1 MSENNNAIETYGVPV
16 PVSVDPH
23 VEIED
28 KEHRKFKRQ
37 LKANPALY
45 SKGNNHF
52 RAMRS
57 AKGESCRIYN
67 RVKNELMSYEL
78 GSDTKIKVKY
88 RIGCRGEVFVSD
100 KIVAQIKMAGS
111 VICLYLAIDSTKH
124 STSDMVYKT
133 VDDDKR
139 YRATPV
145 LVKITKET
153 KLQTAID
160 AIQVAMA
167 EAGCVKNADYTDID
181 YASFFKGPLSFAGL
195 DVDEDLEE
203 ERTEILLIDELI
215 EESEDEPISEETED
229 VEEPMLE
236 TVEVEIPEENA
247 EEIAEVQ
254 EPIEIEEVAPIA
266 FENISAPSSRPVFRD
281 LQNADRLPEDERHR
295 PLRKTIFDAEEEK
308 KEEDTEK
315 KKKKKNLVASQ
326 AEMWQELSDYGFH
339 FVPAMQLL
347 CYLIVA
353 GGAIGIS
360 LLYKLNLIFSI
371 IVILSAIIVLPG
383 ILTAYYRNKYEEK
396 HISDAETYIEQMLY
410 SFKRSSK
417 IVVALRDALIVFPSG
432 HMHDKIVEA
441 MEYMRSSG
449 DDPRVYEHA
458 LSIIEDAYPCRRI
471 QSLHRYMIK
480 VEGVG
485 GDHDAGINALLRDR
499 RLWIDR
505 NDAFR
510 KQCSGVIREIIIS
523 IVFSMIMACVVV
535 YLMPSDVYNISSN
548 LIYQILTTVFV
559 VICMIVVRLTYSTT
573 VIKLDDRDDETH
585 ERMAKRLEWLRNYDP
600 KVERAKSRTSL
611 IMYGALGALGAI
623 LWIIPKESFDA
634 QIGSTI
640 QNVGMILTIAGVLAS
655 VWFGFL
661 RQTLA
666 VRSAKKAIQREI
678 EKVYPDWL
686 LELTLLLQTD
696 NMHVAIEKTLADA
709 PAVLRQDLEDLADDI
724 MVNPNDLTPYAAFF
738 NFLNLPSVRSSMKL
752 LYSMAEFG
760 STDESLQL
768 AELVERNHI
777 LMDKAEQYKND
788 DKIALVFSIKFLPAL
803 ASSLKMLVDMLIFLF
818 SYMGAMNI

>member
-16 PVSVDPH
+16 SVDSH
-23 VEIED
+23 AEIED

-45 SKGNNHF
+45 SKGNNYF

-78 GSDTKIKVKY
+78 DGDTRTRIKY
-88 RIGCRGEVFVSD
+88 RIGRRSEIFASD

-111 VICLYLAIDSTKH
+111 VVCLYLALDPSKH
-124 STSDMVYKT
+124 STGDIVYKT

-139 YRATPV
+139 YRTTPV
-145 LVKITKET
+145 LVKIAREA
-153 KLQTAID
+153 KLQTAVD
-160 AIQVAMA
+160 AIQAAMT
-167 EAGCVKNADYTDID
+167 EAGCVKNTDYTYID
-181 YASFFKGPLSFAGL
+181 YASFFKEPLSFAGL
-195 DVDEDLEE
+195 NVDEDLEE
-203 ERTEILLIDELI
+203 ERTEALLIDELI
-215 EESEDEPISEETED
+215 DESEDEPIPEEAED
-229 VEEPMLE
+229 TEEP
-236 TVEVEIPEENA
+236 IPEVAAVEYLE
-247 EEIAEVQ
+247 EEIAEAQ
-254 EPIEIEEVAPIA
+254 ETIEVEEVAPIA
-266 FENISAPSSRPVFRD
+266 FENISAPSNRPVFRD

-295 PLRKTIFDAEEEK
+295 PLRKTIFDVEEEK
-308 KEEDTEK
+308 KEDDTEK

-326 AEMWQELSDYGFH
+326 AQMWQELSDYGFH

-347 CYLIVA
+347 CYLIVT

-535 YLMPSDVYNISSN
+535 YLMPSDVYDISSN

-559 VICMIVVRLTYSTT
+559 VTCMIVVRLTYSTT
-573 VIKLDDRDDETH
+573 VINLDDRDDETH

-611 IMYGALGALGAI
+611 IMYGALGVLGAI
-623 LWIIPKESFDA
+623 LWIIPKGAFDA
-634 QIGSTI
+634 QIGNTI
-640 QNVGMILTIAGVLAS
+640 QNVGMVLTIAGILAS